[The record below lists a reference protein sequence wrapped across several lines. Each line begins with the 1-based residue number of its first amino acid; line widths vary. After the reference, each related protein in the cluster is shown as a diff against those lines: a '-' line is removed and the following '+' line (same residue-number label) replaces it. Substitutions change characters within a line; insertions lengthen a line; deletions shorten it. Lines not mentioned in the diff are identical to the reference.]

1 MIPKIEKILYATD
14 LSKNSAY
21 AFRYAVNSAE
31 HHGAD
36 IYILHV
42 LEIHLS
48 PVIPL
53 PGEEGTG
60 TLSGGPRYL
69 EKLEKFNAEQR
80 KLAMDEIQKRLKEFC
95 QKELNDRP
103 DCLERVASIQ
113 VVEGDPAGTILQKAE
128 ELKVDTVIM
137 GTHSKGFL
145 AHAFLGSVA
154 EKVLQRIKIPVFII
168 PIPEEKDFL
177 VRKSKKPQE
186 I

>member
-1 MIPKIEKILYATD
+1 MIPKIERILYATD

-36 IYILHV
+36 IHILHV
-42 LEIHLS
+42 LEIRLF
-48 PVIPL
+48 PIPR
-53 PGEEGTG
+53 PGGEGTG
-60 TLSGGPRYL
+60 TLSEGPLYL
-69 EKLEKFNAEQR
+69 EKLEKFNAEQK
-80 KLAMDEIQKRLKEFC
+80 KLAKEEIQKRLKEFC

-103 DCLERVASIQ
+103 DCLKRVASIQ

-168 PIPEEKDFL
+168 PIPEEKDF
-177 VRKSKKPQE
+177 VVQKREKPQE

>member
-14 LSKNSAY
+14 LSKNYAY

-36 IYILHV
+36 IHILHV
-42 LEIHLS
+42 LEIRLF
-48 PVIPL
+48 PIPR
-53 PGEEGTG
+53 PGGEGTG
-60 TLSGGPRYL
+60 TLSEGPLYL
-69 EKLEKFNAEQR
+69 EKLEKFNAEQ
-80 KLAMDEIQKRLKEFC
+80 KNLAKEEIQKRLKEFC

-103 DCLERVASIQ
+103 DCLKRVASIQ

-168 PIPEEKDFL
+168 PIPEEKDFF
-177 VRKSKKPQE
+177 VHKGEKPQE